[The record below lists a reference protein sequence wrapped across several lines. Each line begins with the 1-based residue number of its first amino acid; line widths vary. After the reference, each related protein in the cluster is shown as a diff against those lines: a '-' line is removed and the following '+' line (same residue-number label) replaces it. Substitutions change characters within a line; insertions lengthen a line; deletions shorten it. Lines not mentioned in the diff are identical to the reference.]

1 MEIQYYGA
9 NCVRL
14 SDNKRALL
22 VDDNLSKLGLKSI
35 ATPQDI
41 IVNTIGDEPLKEGI
55 FLINGPGEYEISGIS
70 VRGIPARAHV
80 DKDGLRATIYSI
92 KVNDFNIA
100 IIGHVDAN
108 LSDDQLEELGVVDV
122 LIIPVGGHGYTLD
135 PEAAVSVIRK
145 VEPKIV
151 IPTHFADEKI
161 KYEVPQT
168 DLSEF
173 LKAIGVSEPEYSEAL
188 VLKERDLGD
197 KLKTIVLNRREAK

>member
-22 VDDNLSKLGLKSI
+22 VDDNLSKLGLKTV

-41 IVNTIGDEPLKEGI
+41 MVTTIGDEPLKEGV

-80 DKDGLRATIYSI
+80 DKDGLRATMYSL

-122 LIIPVGGHGYTLD
+122 LVIPVGGHGYTLD

-151 IPTHFADEKI
+151 IPTHYADEKI
-161 KYEVPQT
+161 KYEVPQA
-168 DLSEF
+168 DLGEF

-197 KLKTIVLNRREAK
+197 KLKTIALNRREAK